1 MKAVFKHE
9 LRQYFDSMTAYVF
22 GAFLLLFI
30 GIGSMLYN
38 LQSAVSNFEFVLN
51 FASIVFVVIV
61 PVLTMRT
68 LSEERKQKTDQLL
81 YALPIST
88 TQVILGKYA
97 ALLLVFLIPLCFVA
111 LYPLLFSQFG
121 EVYLPTAYGSL
132 FAFFLLGAAL
142 IAVGVFLSSLTDN
155 QGLAAGLGIGAI
167 LLNYYS
173 VSLSEYVSSTAIGSL
188 VTFAVLIVCLGLII
202 RALTRNDMLSIAVGL
217 VLLAALIGVYALD
230 GTALEGLLP
239 DIMKTLSL
247 FSRFSVFVNGVFDL
261 TGVAYFLS
269 VTVFF
274 LFLAVQSMEKRR
286 YN

>member
-132 FAFFLLGAAL
+132 FAFCLLGAAL

-261 TGVAYFLS
+261 TGVVYFLS

>member
-1 MKAVFKHE
+1 MKAILKHE
-9 LRQYFDSMTAYVF
+9 LRMYFDSMTAYVF

-38 LQSAVSNFEFVLN
+38 LRSAVSNFEFVLR

-61 PVLTMRT
+61 PVLTMRS

-81 YALPIST
+81 YALPVST

-97 ALLLVFLIPLCFVA
+97 ALLLVFLIPMCFVA
-111 LYPLLFSQFG
+111 LYPLLFSRFG

-132 FAFFLLGAAL
+132 AAFFLLGAAL
-142 IAVGVFLSSLTDN
+142 IAVGLFLSSLTDN
-155 QGLAAGLGIGAI
+155 QGLAAGLGIGAC

-173 VSLSEYVSSTAIGSL
+173 VSLSEYVSSTAAGSL

-202 RALTRNDMLSIAVGL
+202 RALTRNDILALSVGL
-217 VLLAALIGVYALD
+217 VLMAALVGVYVLD
-230 GTALEGLLP
+230 SAALEGLLP
-239 DIMKTLSL
+239 GIMRKLSL
-247 FSRFSVFVNGVFDL
+247 FERFSVFVNGVFDL
-261 TGVAYFLS
+261 TGIVYYLS
-269 VTVFF
+269 VTAFF

>member
-173 VSLSEYVSSTAIGSL
+173 VSLSEYVSSTAVGSL
-188 VTFAVLIVCLGLII
+188 VTFTVLIVCLGLII

-261 TGVAYFLS
+261 TGVVYFLS

>member
-217 VLLAALIGVYALD
+217 VLLAALIGVSALD

-261 TGVAYFLS
+261 TGVVYFLS

>member
-1 MKAVFKHE
+1 MKAILKHE
-9 LRQYFDSMTAYVF
+9 LRLYFDSMTAYVF

-38 LQSAVSNFEFVLN
+38 LRSAVSNFEFVLS

-61 PVLTMRT
+61 PVLTMRS

-81 YALPIST
+81 YALPVST

-97 ALLLVFLIPLCFVA
+97 ALLLVFLIPMCFVA
-111 LYPLLFSQFG
+111 LYPLPFSRFG

-132 FAFFLLGAAL
+132 AAFFLLGAAL
-142 IAVGVFLSSLTDN
+142 IAVGLFLSSLTDN
-155 QGLAAGLGIGAI
+155 QGLAAGLGIGAC

-173 VSLSEYVSSTAIGSL
+173 VSLSEYVSSTAAGSL

-202 RALTRNDMLSIAVGL
+202 RALTRNDILALGVGL
-217 VLLAALIGVYALD
+217 VLMAALVGVYVLD
-230 GTALEGLLP
+230 SAALEGLLP
-239 DIMKTLSL
+239 GIMRKLSL
-247 FSRFSVFVNGVFDL
+247 FERFSVFVNGVFDL
-261 TGVAYFLS
+261 TGIVYYLS
-269 VTVFF
+269 VTAFF

>member
-173 VSLSEYVSSTAIGSL
+173 VSLSEYVSSTAAGSL

-247 FSRFSVFVNGVFDL
+247 FSRFSVFVNGIFDL
-261 TGVAYFLS
+261 TGVVYFLS

-274 LFLAVQSMEKRR
+274 LVLAVQSMEKRR

>member
-111 LYPLLFSQFG
+111 LYPLLFAQFG

-173 VSLSEYVSSTAIGSL
+173 VSLSEYVSSTAVGSL

-261 TGVAYFLS
+261 TGVVYFLS

>member
-9 LRQYFDSMTAYVF
+9 LKQYFDSMTAYVF

-38 LQSAVSNFEFVLN
+38 LQSAVSNFEFVLS
-51 FASIVFVVIV
+51 FAAIVFVVIV

-88 TQVILGKYA
+88 TQVILGKFG
-97 ALLLVFLIPLCFVA
+97 ALLVVFAIPLYFVA
-111 LYPLLFSQFG
+111 LYPLLFSRFG

-142 IAVGVFLSSLTDN
+142 MAVGVFLSSLTDN
-155 QGLAAGLGIGAI
+155 QGLAAGLGVGAI

-173 VSLSEYVSSTAIGSL
+173 VSLSEYVSSTAVGSL
-188 VTFAVLIVCLGLII
+188 IAFAVLTVCLVLII
-202 RALTRNDMLSIAVGL
+202 RALTRNDVLAISVGL
-217 VLLAALIGVYALD
+217 VLLIGLVGVYLLD
-230 GTALEGLLP
+230 RTALEGLLP
-239 DIMKTLSL
+239 GLMKTLSL
-247 FSRFSVFVNGVFDL
+247 FSRFTVFVNGVFDL
-261 TGVAYFLS
+261 TGVVYYLS
-269 VTVFF
+269 VIVFF

>member
-51 FASIVFVVIV
+51 FASTVFVVIV

-261 TGVAYFLS
+261 TGVVYFLS

>member
-9 LRQYFDSMTAYVF
+9 LRQYFDSMTVYGF

-173 VSLSEYVSSTAIGSL
+173 VSLSEYVSSTAVGSL

-261 TGVAYFLS
+261 TGVVYFLS

>member
-173 VSLSEYVSSTAIGSL
+173 VSLSEYVSSTAAGSL

-261 TGVAYFLS
+261 TGVVYFLS
-269 VTVFF
+269 VTVFS

>member
-1 MKAVFKHE
+1 MKAIFKHE
-9 LRQYFDSMTAYVF
+9 LRLYFDSMTAYVF

-38 LQSAVSNFEFVLN
+38 LRSAVSNFEFVLS

-61 PVLTMRT
+61 PVLTMRS
-68 LSEERKQKTDQLL
+68 LAEERKQKTDQLL

-97 ALLLVFLIPLCFVA
+97 ALLVVFLIPMCFVA
-111 LYPLLFSQFG
+111 LYPLLFSRFG

-132 FAFFLLGAAL
+132 GAFFLLGAAL
-142 IAVGVFLSSLTDN
+142 IALGLFLSSLTDN

-173 VSLSEYVSSTAIGSL
+173 VSLSEYVSSTAAGSL

-202 RALTRNDMLSIAVGL
+202 RALTRNDILALGVGL
-217 VLLAALIGVYALD
+217 VLMAALVGVYILD
-230 GTALEGLLP
+230 ASALEGLLP
-239 DIMKTLSL
+239 GIMRKLSL
-247 FSRFSVFVNGVFDL
+247 FERFSVFVNGVFDL
-261 TGVAYFLS
+261 TGVVYYLS
-269 VTVFF
+269 VTAFF

>member
-61 PVLTMRT
+61 PVLNMRT

-217 VLLAALIGVYALD
+217 VLLAALIALID
-230 GTALEGLLP
+230 ALPVFGTGTVLVPWAAAVCLLSARTARSP
-239 DIMKTLSL
+239 V
-247 FSRFSVFVNGVFDL
+247 RPP
-261 TGVAYFLS
+261 
-269 VTVFF
+269 
-274 LFLAVQSMEKRR
+274 
-286 YN
+286 